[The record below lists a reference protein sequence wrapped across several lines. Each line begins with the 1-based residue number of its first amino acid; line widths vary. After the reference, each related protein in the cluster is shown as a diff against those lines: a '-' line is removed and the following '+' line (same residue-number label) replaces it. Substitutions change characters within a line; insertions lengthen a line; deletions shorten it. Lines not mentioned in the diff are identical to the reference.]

1 VIYQKPGLQRGGL
14 ACREIVILSNSSN
27 ASLNPY
33 GAVIPRHLPEDS
45 KQLMAHS
52 DRRHDLHVC
61 LLAVE
66 KNFVPAEQLAHVL
79 HSWFDQPTAPLA
91 DLLVERG
98 LLTAAQLAQLN
109 DEVAGQT
116 DATGEETRG
125 EWKTRPRPWESIPI
139 DPPSR
144 AAGYLGA
151 VENTRDQTSA
161 RPATIVSGQNDER
174 FNIVSAYAEGG
185 LGEISIARD
194 SQLDRMVALKQIKT
208 RWADDVE
215 ARSRFLQ
222 EAQITGRLEHPGIVP
237 VYALGFDA
245 SGRPYY
251 AMRFIEGETLQEVVK
266 RFHDKHGNDRGD
278 PRERLLELRKLLAR
292 LIAVCQTIDYAH
304 NRGIIHRDLKP
315 ANILLGKYGETLVV
329 DWGLAKVITGD
340 KLPPLPFQEIAGSGE
355 VAGTVMGTALGTPAY
370 MSPEQAAGK
379 MDELSPQTDIYSLGV
394 TLYHLLT
401 SRLPYEEESVSGVLE
416 KVKALSPHSP
426 REHSPWVPRSLE
438 AICQKAMA
446 PRPTDRYASTAALA
460 DDIER
465 WLADEQTVAYEPTF
479 WEHLQRWWR
488 HRG

>member
-1 VIYQKPGLQRGGL
+1 M
-14 ACREIVILSNSSN
+14 
-27 ASLNPY
+27 AS
-33 GAVIPRHLPEDS
+33 
-45 KQLMAHS
+45 S

-61 LLAVE
+61 LLVVE
-66 KNFVPAEQLAHVL
+66 KNFATAEQLADTL
-79 HSWFDQPTAPLA
+79 HAWFDRPTAPLG

-98 LLTAAQLAQLN
+98 FVTAAQFAQLK
-109 DEVAGQT
+109 DEVAEKS
-116 DATGEETRG
+116 ALAGEETAG
-125 EWKTRPRPWESIPI
+125 QWKTRPHLVESIQI
-139 DPPSR
+139 DLPSQ
-144 AAGYLGA
+144 AADSPGF

-161 RPATIVSGQNDER
+161 RPATIVTGQNDER

-185 LGEISIARD
+185 LGEISVARD
-194 SQLDRMVALKQIKT
+194 SQLNRMVALKQIKT

-251 AMRFIEGETLQEVVK
+251 AMRFIEGETLQEVVR
-266 RFHDKHGNDRGD
+266 RFHEKFGELRSD
-278 PRERLLELRKLLAR
+278 PRERLMELRKLLAR
-292 LIAVCQTIDYAH
+292 LIAVCNTIDYAH

-340 KLPPLPFQEIAGSGE
+340 KLPPLPFQEIAGSAG

-379 MDELSPQTDIYSLGV
+379 MDELSSQTDIYSLGV

-401 SRLPYEEESVSGVLE
+401 GRLPYEEESVSGVLE

-426 REHSPWVPRSLE
+426 REHSPWVPRPLE

-446 PRPTDRYASTAALA
+446 PRPVDRYPSTAALA
-460 DDIER
+460 EDIER
-465 WLADEQTVAYEPTF
+465 WLADEQTVAYDPTL
-479 WEHLQRWWR
+479 WEHILQWWR
-488 HRG
+488 HQG

>member
-1 VIYQKPGLQRGGL
+1 M
-14 ACREIVILSNSSN
+14 
-27 ASLNPY
+27 AS
-33 GAVIPRHLPEDS
+33 IC
-45 KQLMAHS
+45 K
-52 DRRHDLHVC
+52 HDLHVC

-66 KNFVPAEQLAHVL
+66 RKIVTTEQLVL
-79 HSWFDQPTAPLA
+79 LLQSWFEQPTGSLA
-91 DLLVERG
+91 DLLVERN
-98 LLTAAQLAQLN
+98 LIATEQLIRLK
-109 DEVAGQT
+109 DEVAEKPL
-116 DATGEETRG
+116 AAGEETIG
-125 EWKTRPRPWESIPI
+125 AWKTRQHRLESTQI
-139 DPPSR
+139 DPPDRSIS
-144 AAGYLGA
+144 YPEF

-185 LGEISIARD
+185 LGEISIAHD
-194 SQLDRMVALKQIKT
+194 SQLGRMVALKQIKA

-251 AMRFIEGETLQEVVK
+251 VMRFIEGETLQVVVK
-266 RFHDKHGNDRGD
+266 RFHDKFGDGRGD

-292 LIAVCQTIDYAH
+292 LIAVCHTIDYAH

-329 DWGLAKVITGD
+329 DWGLAKVIAGD
-340 KLPPLPFQEIAGSGE
+340 KLPPLPFQEIAGGNL
-355 VAGTVMGTALGTPAY
+355 AGTVMGTALGTPAY
-370 MSPEQAAGK
+370 MSPEQAAGRVA
-379 MDELSPQTDIYSLGV
+379 ELSPQADIYSLGV
-394 TLYHLLT
+394 TLYHVLT
-401 SRLPYEEESVSGVLE
+401 ERLPYEEKSVSDVLE

-426 REHSPWVPRSLE
+426 REHSPWVPRPLE
-438 AICQKAMA
+438 AICQKAMS
-446 PRPTDRYASTAALA
+446 PRPKDRYESMAAFA

-479 WEHLQRWWR
+479 WERIALWWR